1 VKVQIKLLEAS
12 PSTLWTQGEVKN
24 VSASGAPTVALAKAA
39 IRGGTRFLTGPGLHA
54 YRFLIEGEGT
64 IKVQAFD
71 ASTDRALAPAATFD
85 TTEVHG
91 GHTYV
96 FGVA

>member
-1 VKVQIKLLEAS
+1 MKIQIKLVEAK
-12 PSTLWTQGEVKN
+12 PQTLWTQGEVKN
-24 VSASGAPTVALAKAA
+24 VSVQGAPTVTQARAAL
-39 IRGGTRFLTGPGLHA
+39 GDGTRFLTGAGTHA
-54 YRFLIEGEGT
+54 YQLLIVGDGEV
-64 IKVQAFD
+64 KVQAFD
-71 ASTDRALAPAATFD
+71 ASSGLAIAPAATFD